1 MNVDVVASAIE
12 PEAILPRGDTPRAFT
27 TKGGRWVVWHADDVE
42 RLLRTEAAVIGF
54 TPSPGDPAQEIQ
66 GRMARFSDGPEHE
79 RRRAIAVTA
88 LDALDAAR
96 LGRRAAHLT
105 RDAIAGESRI
115 DVMALAARIPLV
127 ALAEALDLPQGEEA
141 LAAIESLCR
150 RLAPSLDDAVRPD
163 PTTVAA
169 ALATAFGPLDERTVN
184 VASLLFQA
192 RDATAG
198 LIGIAAYR
206 LLGEPDR
213 TGPITAETIERIDR
227 AEPAV
232 QLTTRTTTRDM
243 SFGDVVV
250 PAGGTIVV
258 WLAAA
263 NRQIAAAG
271 SREGAGLEGAG
282 PEGAGSVDDCSK
294 GHHDRAARS
303 FSFGAGAHA
312 CPGRSLALEIAAGVL
327 RAVMER
333 GARMVGGV
341 VYEPRPNL
349 RIPTELVVELAPAGH
364 PGRAAIVTG
373 DRTAPD
379 EGDAT

>member
-27 TKGGRWVVWHADDVE
+27 TNGGRWVVWHAADVE
-42 RLLRTEAAVIGF
+42 RLLRTDAAVMGF

-79 RRRAIAVTA
+79 RRRAIAVAA
-88 LDALDAAR
+88 LDVIDAAR

-105 RDAIAGESRI
+105 RDAIAGASRV
-115 DVMALAARIPLV
+115 DVMALAGRIPLV
-127 ALAEALDLPQGEEA
+127 VLAEALDLPRGEEA
-141 LAAIESLCR
+141 LAAIESLCQ
-150 RLAPSLDDAVRPD
+150 RLTPRLDDPVRPD

-169 ALATAFGPLDERTVN
+169 ALTTAYGPLDERTVN

-198 LIGIAAYR
+198 LIGIAAHR

-213 TGPITAETIERIDR
+213 TGPITAEIIERIDR

-232 QLTTRTTTRDM
+232 QLTTRTTTRELA
-243 SFGDVVV
+243 FGDVVV
-250 PAGGTIVV
+250 PAGGTVVV

-263 NRQIAAAG
+263 NGQSAAAG
-271 SREGAGLEGAG
+271 SRQGAG
-282 PEGAGSVDDCSK
+282 PEGAGSEDDGSK
-294 GHHDRAARS
+294 SHHDRATPS
-303 FSFGAGAHA
+303 FSFGAGPHA

-327 RAVMER
+327 RAVMDR
-333 GARMVGGV
+333 GARMVGDV
-341 VYEPRPNL
+341 LYEPRPNL
-349 RIPTELVVELAPAGH
+349 RIPMEIVVELAPAGP
-364 PGRAAIVTG
+364 PGPGPIATD
-373 DRTAPD
+373 DRTPPD
-379 EGDAT
+379 ERGAK

>member
-1 MNVDVVASAIE
+1 MNVDVIASTIE

-42 RLLRTEAAVIGF
+42 RVLRTEAAVIGF
-54 TPSPGDPAQEIQ
+54 TPSPGDPAQEVQ

-79 RRRAIAVTA
+79 GRRAIAVAA
-88 LDALDAAR
+88 LDAIDAAR
-96 LGRRAAHLT
+96 SGRRAAHLT
-105 RDAIAGESRI
+105 RDAIAGASRV
-115 DVMALAARIPLV
+115 DVMALAGRVPLV
-127 ALAEALDLPQGEEA
+127 VLAEALDLPRGEEA
-141 LAAIESLCR
+141 LAAIEGLCR
-150 RLAPSLDDAVRPD
+150 RLAPRLDDPVRPD
-163 PTTVAA
+163 ATAVAA

-198 LIGIAAYR
+198 LIGIAAHR

-213 TGPITAETIERIDR
+213 NGPITAEVIERIDC
-227 AEPAV
+227 AEPTV
-232 QLTTRTTTRDM
+232 QLTTRTTTADM
-243 SFGDVVV
+243 AFGDTVV
-250 PAGGTIVV
+250 PAGETIVV

-263 NRQIAAAG
+263 NPPIATAR

-303 FSFGAGAHA
+303 FSFGAGPHT
-312 CPGRSLALEIAAGVL
+312 CPGRSVALEIAAGVL

-333 GARMVGGV
+333 GPRMVGDV
-341 VYEPRPNL
+341 LYEPRPNL
-349 RIPTELVVELAPAGH
+349 RIPMDLVVELAQPGH